1 MTLPNWLRRARAPA
15 QKALLWPAT
24 TGDGEKRRLC
34 SQADVT
40 GVLIAVFFFFLATR
54 ETREGREVIFSFYS
68 SFACLAH

>member
-1 MTLPNWLRRARAPA
+1 MISLPHNSDLCHLGKDATHVTLMTLPDWLRRARAPA

-40 GVLIAVFFFFLATR
+40 GVLIAVFFFF
-54 ETREGREVIFSFYS
+54 
-68 SFACLAH
+68 